1 MSLLFVRYSLILLI
15 ADCYCYCYCYG
26 CLGCYFENSR
36 ADSCPQSDQ
45 MELNDP
51 IVHPKGR
58 IGTGQTTGAGSDDTP
73 GTLITILLPSCH
85 MGVWLACTFEI
96 SHTDADNRVE
106 ALRKRFAMLQHVGS
120 IFVSQLI
127 FTMKV
132 LAILA
137 AGAVSASAFAPNASP
152 LRYV

>member
-1 MSLLFVRYSLILLI
+1 
-15 ADCYCYCYCYG
+15 
-26 CLGCYFENSR
+26 
-36 ADSCPQSDQ
+36 
-45 MELNDP
+45 ME
-51 IVHPKGR
+51 
-58 IGTGQTTGAGSDDTP
+58 
-73 GTLITILLPSCH
+73 
-85 MGVWLACTFEI
+85 VWLACTFEI

-152 LRYV
+152 LRYVRSWTPWGNNITFDIFIP